1 MGLLLQA
8 ESGFKNF
15 HCLTVNTIICIY
27 RLELFILLSM
37 HGRIHVQTGWNISVW
52 NVDSTTM
59 SVRWSP
65 YNFSKT
71 QNPGNLYGF
80 AVACIPV
87 RSNST
92 PTISSADVSSLT
104 QEVVGLQPFTEYRV
118 RVIAILKDGSSGM
131 VVMRTSETVLANTT
145 EDGTFFPLHLL
156 NRMELGLGASIMA
169 TTKKSITVQTALQ
182 ILYKVCTA
190 RTRD

>member
-1 MGLLLQA
+1 
-8 ESGFKNF
+8 
-15 HCLTVNTIICIY
+15 
-27 RLELFILLSM
+27 M
-37 HGRIHVQTGWNISVW
+37 HGRVHVQTGWNISVW
-52 NVDSTTM
+52 NVSSTTM

-65 YNFSKT
+65 YNSSKT
-71 QNPGNLYGF
+71 QNSNNLYGF

-104 QEVVGLQPFTEYRV
+104 QEVVGLRPFTEYRV
-118 RVIAILKDGSSGM
+118 RVIAILKGGSSGM
-131 VVMRTSETVLANTT
+131 VVMRASETVLANTT
-145 EDGTFFPLHLL
+145 AEDGTFFPLNLL
-156 NRMELGLGASIMA
+156 NRMGLGLGASIMA
-169 TTKKSITVQTALQ
+169 TTNKSIIVQTALQ